1 MVKVNKSKTQKNS
14 IKRKSLQKQK
24 SKSATKNNTEKNTVS
39 KRKVIKKK
47 SKSVGVSSVF
57 SSFRVKGRGKIKG
70 KGKKTQSGI
79 SDKLKKVLPKEY
91 VDYLEKGYQGGIDTE
106 DKLRKDYIKFSK
118 QLDLFTK
125 KSKGKTTIEKKNK
138 IRKRLAVLLDRKQK
152 LKKLKHESDLIQ
164 IYNKILTNLANLEI
178 IEK

>member
-1 MVKVNKSKTQKNS
+1 MVKINKSKTQKKK
-14 IKRKSLQKQK
+14 IKAKANGKVIQNKK
-24 SKSATKNNTEKNTVS
+24 SKNN
-39 KRKVIKKK
+39 IKKSRITKKKQINKK
-47 SKSVGVSSVF
+47 SKAKSVGVSSIF
-57 SSFRVKGRGKIKG
+57 SSFRVKGKN
-70 KGKKTQSGI
+70 KKKVEF

-91 VDYLEKGYQGGIDTE
+91 VNYLEKGYQGGIDTE

-152 LKKLKHESDLIQ
+152 IKKIKNESDLIQ